1 MKPQLPFQFCLNNCQ
16 NLQHVLSKSQAAVL
30 IVVIDEAGFDVLI
43 GSAESQVP
51 SSLYSEKAYVM
62 AKGFIKTALTTP
74 PPGLVD
80 VVQWLYLTSQPG
92 PQLLRRVVNDS
103 KKLLAN
109 NATESTADSAPNEME
124 EKSTTRAKLSTGASI
139 LLRRHVKWL
148 EDFMTR
154 NDEGVAVTQPGGGQ

>member
-1 MKPQLPFQFCLNNCQ
+1 MT
-16 NLQHVLSKSQAAVL
+16 
-30 IVVIDEAGFDVLI
+30 DEAGFDVLI

-62 AKGFIKTALTTP
+62 SKGFIKTALATMP
-74 PPGLVD
+74 HGLAD

-109 NATESTADSAPNEME
+109 NPTTSANGSAPDDME
-124 EKSTTRAKLSTGASI
+124 EMSSNRAKLSTGASI
-139 LLRRHVKWL
+139 LLRRNVEWL

-154 NDEGVAVTQPGGGQ
+154 NDEGIAVTQDGAAR

>member
-1 MKPQLPFQFCLNNCQ
+1 M
-16 NLQHVLSKSQAAVL
+16 
-30 IVVIDEAGFDVLI
+30 IDEAGFDVLI

-62 AKGFIKTALTTP
+62 AKGFIKTALTAP
-74 PPGLVD
+74 PLGLVD
-80 VVQWLYLTSQPG
+80 VVQWLYFTSQPG
-92 PQLLRRVVNDS
+92 PQLIRRVVNDS

-109 NATESTADSAPNEME
+109 NATTSTVDSASHEMKE
-124 EKSTTRAKLSTGASI
+124 RSSNRAKLSTGASI

-154 NDEGVAVTQPGGGQ
+154 NDEGAAATQAGGAQ

>member
-1 MKPQLPFQFCLNNCQ
+1 M
-16 NLQHVLSKSQAAVL
+16 
-30 IVVIDEAGFDVLI
+30 IDEAGFDILI

-62 AKGFIKTALTTP
+62 SKGFIKTALTTP
-74 PPGLVD
+74 PHGLAD

-92 PQLLRRVVNDS
+92 PRLLRRVVNDS

-109 NATESTADSAPNEME
+109 NTTTSAMTSAPNEVE
-124 EKSTTRAKLSTGASI
+124 ERSSTRAKLSTGASI
-139 LLRRHVKWL
+139 LLRRHVEWL

-154 NDEGVAVTQPGGGQ
+154 NDGGAAVTQPGSAR